1 MKRRKLPAEVVDLYR
16 KLKDDNSMN
25 LTTKGKIIM
34 EQYPDHFVGILPRSA
49 YVACQREDDND
60 QAGHLVAEARETL
73 PTAVDLPPILDEVV
87 WSYQDCLLFS
97 DNHLPFH
104 DSDVI
109 AEGMAFAK
117 AQKLRRVV
125 LNGDTLDL
133 HWASKYVN
141 LSGEDSEAS
150 FRQLADYFVA
160 LMDHGLREIVLDF
173 GNHEDRITRATD
185 GRLHLWS
192 IVAMAIDTLPSRD
205 RMRVRKA
212 VTATNR
218 PYITLV
224 DTPDGTNWVIGHPR
238 RYRQKRLSL
247 AADLALK
254 TFKCHVAT
262 GHEHHIGVTVSD
274 CGDYWAMNLPCTQ
287 AAERTEYLQM
297 DMSPTPRPIKGFG
310 WLIDGVPGVW
320 WEKAAEQWKRKQLK
334 AKSKQ
339 LNAKKGKR

>member
-1 MKRRKLPAEVVDLYR
+1 LRRKTIPREAVEMY
-16 KLKDDNSMN
+16 LKMRDENSKN
-25 LTTKGKIIM
+25 VYAKGKEIQ
-34 EQYPDHFVGILPRSA
+34 EAFPDSFAGMLPRSVW
-49 YVACQREDDND
+49 VACYRDYENRDV
-60 QAGHLVAEARETL
+60 AVEVAEARDSL
-73 PTAVDLPPILDEVV
+73 PRPVDLPPILEEVV
-87 WSYQDCLLFS
+87 WPYQDCLLFS

-104 DSDVI
+104 DLDVI
-109 AEGMAFAK
+109 AEGLRFAK
-117 AQKLRRVV
+117 VNKLRRVV

-141 LSGEDSEAS
+141 MSGEDSEAS
-150 FRQLADYFVA
+150 FKQLADYFVA
-160 LMDHGLREIVLDF
+160 LLDHGLREIVMDF

-218 PYITLV
+218 PYVTFV
-224 DTPDGTNWVIGHPR
+224 DTPDGINWVIGHPR

-254 TFKCHVAT
+254 QFKCHVAT
-262 GHEHHIGVTVSD
+262 GHEHHIGKTVSD
-274 CGDYWAMNLPCTQ
+274 CGDYWAVNLPCTQ

-310 WLIDGVPGVW
+310 WLIDGVPDVW
-320 WEKAAEQWKRKQLK
+320 WERAAEPWKIKQLK
-334 AKSKQ
+334 
-339 LNAKKGKR
+339 LKKGKR